1 MTPKTD
7 LSTTEL
13 IICTTCR
20 PAENTRDQRAAGD
33 ILLEAVQT
41 AQAFGDQPEWAAI
54 HVRGVA
60 CTAGCSRA
68 CTVAF
73 QAPGKHSFQ
82 FGDLAPSEDAARQL
96 LDCAVMHFRA
106 PDGNL
111 PRDARPALLRSGIL
125 CRLPPTR
132 SSAESNH
139 DAGR

>member
-1 MTPKTD
+1 MTPKSD
-7 LSTTEL
+7 RSTTEL

-54 HVRGVA
+54 HVRGVV

-82 FGDLAPSEDAARQL
+82 FGDLTPRGRCPATAGLR
-96 LDCAVMHFRA
+96 
-106 PDGNL
+106 
-111 PRDARPALLRSGIL
+111 RDAFSGARWQLAPRCPPWPFAQRHPVPPATDPFIR
-125 CRLPPTR
+125 
-132 SSAESNH
+132 
-139 DAGR
+139 

>member
-1 MTPKTD
+1 MTSKSDPG
-7 LSTTEL
+7 TTEL

-20 PAENTRDQRAAGD
+20 PAENPREQRAAGD
-33 ILLEAVQT
+33 ILLEAVQA
-41 AQAFGDQPEWAAI
+41 AQAFGEQPEWAAI

-82 FGDLAPSEDAARQL
+82 FGDLIPSEDAARQL
-96 LDCAVMHFRA
+96 LDCAVMHSRA

-132 SSAESNH
+132 SPAESNH
-139 DAGR
+139 DTSR

>member
-1 MTPKTD
+1 MTPK
-7 LSTTEL
+7 SNPGTTEL

-20 PAENTRDQRAAGD
+20 PAENPREQRAAGD
-33 ILLEAVQT
+33 ILLEAVQA
-41 AQAFGDQPEWAAI
+41 AQAFGEQPEWAVI

-82 FGDLAPSEDAARQL
+82 FGDLIPSEDAARQL
-96 LDCAVMHFRA
+96 LDCAVMHSRA

-132 SSAESNH
+132 SPAESNH
-139 DAGR
+139 DTSR